1 MVPGMISGILGYNFI
16 NFVLA
21 LPNETAITAIREIDG
36 GKRSLLRFHYWW
48 TKGLVEEKDLR
59 IPNMRGIMTARSK
72 ALTIV
77 EPIDA
82 Q

>member
-1 MVPGMISGILGYNFI
+1 MVVKKRFYF
-16 NFVLA
+16 
-21 LPNETAITAIREIDG
+21 LPLIMVD
-36 GKRSLLRFHYWW
+36 
-48 TKGLVEEKDLR
+48 KGLVEEKDLR
-59 IPNMRGIMTARSK
+59 IKYEGIMTARSK